1 MTKHTKKNHND
12 LDVARQLGLD
22 SRRPWD
28 RSKLRMGKSE
38 MLRQRSE
45 RAKLLPKSLRDAS
58 AKTEPYF
65 GMTEPP
71 DPEERIGSETS
82 TRAMTS
88 ADTFLTLTSRA

>member
-1 MTKHTKKNHND
+1 MTKHTKKNHNT
-12 LDVARQLGLD
+12 LDAARQLGLD
-22 SRRPWD
+22 SRRLCD
-28 RSKLRMGKSE
+28 RSKLLMGKSE
-38 MLRQRSE
+38 ILRQRSE
-45 RAKLLPKSLRDAS
+45 RTKLLPKSLRDAS